1 MGFTLSNETF
11 NNLHSIISEYTED
24 GSKISIEDL
33 AELSG
38 LALSTLKNNAAELEG
53 RFPDI
58 RRSFRPSMIW
68 IDSGAEVKVE
78 EQKDMEPT
86 YARFVKKSSALES
99 IISYIEEHSTNGE
112 KISSSEIL
120 DAMHIARHTFH
131 NVSSEISRRNPKIK
145 SDGGTGG
152 KEKRYWIEK
161 EIDMPKEK
169 PVENI
174 MTTSPI
180 LDDDQI
186 CTPGEIW
193 TEKGTADAHGYDK
206 RKWLIAAAVGHTV
219 QALEVRTS
227 EKGYNGMRDIWIDKA
242 GICYLAPRLLRQMSD
257 SQLDQY
263 VATAPDDVMDKVRDK
278 LRDIFGIKP
287 VEVEKIVEVPVEV
300 EKIVEKTVK
309 VPVEVEKIVEVEKKE
324 NPGDIS
330 ISKLEFELL
339 KQRASIYESITK
351 SLLARREVG

>member
-1 MGFTLSNETF
+1 MGFTLSNGTF
-11 NNLHSIISEYTED
+11 NNLYSIISEYTSD

-38 LALSTLKNNAAELEG
+38 LKISTIKNNAVELEG

-58 RRSFRPSMIW
+58 RRSFRPYMIW
-68 IDSGAEVKVE
+68 IDSGAEVEAPKT
-78 EQKDMEPT
+78 MEPT
-86 YARFVKKSSALES
+86 YARFVKKSSALEN

-120 DAMHIARHTFH
+120 DAMHITRHTFH

-145 SDGGTGG
+145 SEGGSGG

-169 PVENI
+169 PAENI
-174 MTTSPI
+174 METSPI

-193 TEKGTADAHGYDK
+193 TEKGNADAHGYDK
-206 RKWLIAAAVGHTV
+206 RKWLVAAAVGHTV
-219 QALEVRTS
+219 QAIEVRTT

-287 VEVEKIVEVPVEV
+287 VEIEKTVEVPVEV
-300 EKIVEKTVK
+300 EKIVEKTVE
-309 VPVEVEKIVEVEKKE
+309 VPVEVEKIVEIEKKE

-330 ISKLEFELL
+330 VSKLEFELL
-339 KQRASIYESITK
+339 KQRARIYESITK

>member
-1 MGFTLSNETF
+1 MGSLTDAAF
-11 NNLHSIISEYTED
+11 NHLYSIISDYTSD
-24 GSKISIEDL
+24 GSKISIDDL

-38 LALSTLKNNAAELEG
+38 FARGTIKNNNTEL
-53 RFPDI
+53 I
-58 RRSFRPSMIW
+58 RRFSNLRKSVRPTMFWVDQS
-68 IDSGAEVKVE
+68 APK
-78 EQKDMEPT
+78 EQITVIPRNT
-86 YARFVKKSSALES
+86 TCARFIKSGSALEN
-99 IISYIEEHSTNGE
+99 IIKYIEEHSKNGE
-112 KISSSEIL
+112 KIPSSEII
-120 DAMHIARHTFH
+120 DALSITRHTFW
-131 NVSSEISRRNPKIK
+131 NVSAEISRRNPKIK
-145 SDGGTGG
+145 SEGGHGG
-152 KEKRYWIEK
+152 SEKRYWIEK

-193 TEKGTADAHGYDK
+193 TEKGNADAHGYDK
-206 RKWLIAAAVGHTV
+206 RKWLVAAAVGHTV
-219 QALEVRTS
+219 QALEIRMT
-227 EKGYNGMRDIWIDKA
+227 ERGYNGMRDIWVDKA

-287 VEVEKIVEVPVEV
+287 VEIEKIVEVPVEV
-300 EKIVEKTVK
+300 EKIVEKTVE
-309 VPVEVEKIVEVEKKE
+309 VPVEVEKIVEIEKKE

-339 KQRASIYESITK
+339 KQRARIYESITK

>member
-1 MGFTLSNETF
+1 MSYMTRETKD
-11 NNLHSIISEYTED
+11 LLYKIIEEYTSD
-24 GSKISIEDL
+24 GSKITLDELS
-33 AELSG
+33 ELSG
-38 LALSTLKNNAAELEG
+38 LAKATISNNAKVLVKTFPNLARTINPSTFWIKDSSCEFEPGEKRDLLKDAI
-53 RFPDI
+53 RF
-58 RRSFRPSMIW
+58 
-68 IDSGAEVKVE
+68 VE
-78 EQKDMEPT
+78 ENSSCE
-86 YARFVKKSSALES
+86 KKV
-99 IISYIEEHSTNGE
+99 
-112 KISSSEIL
+112 SSSDIIKALGITKKYFWSFSYRMLEANPNIKTSGG
-120 DAMHIARHTFH
+120 HGK
-131 NVSSEISRRNPKIK
+131 SEKQ
-145 SDGGTGG
+145 
-152 KEKRYWIEK
+152 YWIEK

-169 PVENI
+169 PAENI
-174 MTTSPI
+174 METSPI

-193 TEKGTADAHGYDK
+193 TEKGTVDAHGYDK
-206 RKWLIAAAVGHTV
+206 RKWLVAAAVGHTV
-219 QALEVRTS
+219 QALEVRMT

-300 EKIVEKTVK
+300 EKIVEKTVE
-309 VPVEVEKIVEVEKKE
+309 VPVEVEKKE

-339 KQRASIYESITK
+339 KQRARIYESITK

>member
-1 MGFTLSNETF
+1 MGSLTDASF
-11 NNLHSIISEYTED
+11 NHLYSIISDYTSD
-24 GSKISIEDL
+24 GSKISIDDL

-38 LALSTLKNNAAELEG
+38 FVRGTIKNNSTELVK
-53 RFPDI
+53 RFSNL
-58 RRSFRPSMIW
+58 RKSVRPTMFWVDLS
-68 IDSGAEVKVE
+68 VPK
-78 EQKDMEPT
+78 EQVTAIPRNIT
-86 YARFVKKSSALES
+86 YARFVKKSSALEN

-112 KISSSEIL
+112 KISTSEIL
-120 DAMHIARHTFH
+120 NATNITRHTFH
-131 NVSSEISRRNPKIK
+131 NVSFEISRRNPKIM

-161 EIDMPKEK
+161 EIDMPKQK

-186 CTPGEIW
+186 CAPGEIW

-206 RKWLIAAAVGHTV
+206 RKWLVAAAVGHTV
-219 QALEVRTS
+219 QAIEVRTT
-227 EKGYNGMRDIWIDKA
+227 EKGYNGRRDIWIDKA

-287 VEVEKIVEVPVEV
+287 VEIEKTVEVPVEV
-300 EKIVEKTVK
+300 EKIVEKTVE

-339 KQRASIYESITK
+339 KQKASIYESITK